1 MKGITMKIPFR
12 PIALGLVVLLF
23 SGVLLERAQAGG
35 GHFFPPVTDPL
46 VREECGSCH
55 LAFAPSMLPKSS
67 WTRMM
72 GELKNHFGDDAS
84 LDAANTE
91 RIARYLNAN
100 AADSGGQRNG
110 GKLLRGVSL
119 ENAPLRITELPRW
132 VSEHRKISAAEWK
145 SKKVGSKANCVACH
159 VDAERGY
166 YDE

>member
-1 MKGITMKIPFR
+1 
-12 PIALGLVVLLF
+12 
-23 SGVLLERAQAGG
+23 
-35 GHFFPPVTDPL
+35 
-46 VREECGSCH
+46 
-55 LAFAPSMLPKSS
+55 MLPKSS
-67 WTRMM
+67 WMRMM
-72 GELKNHFGDDAS
+72 GDLKNHFGDDAS

-100 AADSGGQRNG
+100 AADSGSQRNG
-110 GKLLRGVSL
+110 GKLLRGVSM

-145 SKKVGSKANCVACH
+145 SRKVGSKANCAACH